1 MNYAH
6 TRTHTLAGAT
16 ALANRIQAYWAERG
30 YLVQTWVIEGRYDP
44 AHRSSRYDVRSDLI
58 DGLPRNRPSA
68 VRRAS

>member
-6 TRTHTLAGAT
+6 THTHTGAA
-16 ALANRIQAYWAERG
+16 ALAKRIQAYWAERG

-44 AHRSSRYDVRSDLI
+44 AHRSSRYDVRSDLV